1 MAQHHIY
8 HTHGFIISSRASGEA
23 NKMLSIY
30 TRELGLVR
38 AMAGGIRLAKSKL
51 RYTLQDM
58 SYAKIDLVKGR
69 DIWRVTSATTI
80 SSFPL
85 ARSKKESIVFMSR
98 VSALIDRLC
107 RGEEGNDEVFD
118 LIIQSFLLLDDENF
132 NHESLS
138 ALELHTVLSIVHSLG
153 YVGDSDDMHDY
164 IGGIFDK
171 DKIHKL
177 LSEKKSIISHIN
189 RALRESG
196 L

>member
-30 TRELGLVR
+30 TRELGLVH

-107 RGEEGNDEVFD
+107 RGEEGNEEVFD
-118 LIIQSFLLLDDENF
+118 LMIQSFLLLDDENF
-132 NHESLS
+132 SDETLS

-153 YVGDSDDMHDY
+153 YVGDSDDIHEY
-164 IGGIFDK
+164 VGGKFDHNK
-171 DKIHKL
+171 TQKL
-177 LSEKKSIISHIN
+177 LLEKKSIISHIN

>member
-80 SSFPL
+80 SSFPI

-153 YVGDSDDMHDY
+153 YVGDNDDMHDY
-164 IGGIFDK
+164 IGGTFDK